1 MSEYH
6 WLDEETYAKVEGQ
19 TRLQI
24 GAILGVY
31 NLYGMGVYFPQ
42 TLEAIMQ
49 VVRQYGK
56 RVRGKDAPI
65 VFDTKLLPIELRK

>member
-6 WLDEETYAKVEGQ
+6 WLYEETYAKVEGQ

-42 TLEAIMQ
+42 TLEAIM
-49 VVRQYGK
+49 
-56 RVRGKDAPI
+56 
-65 VFDTKLLPIELRK
+65 